1 MPELIKVRCDSTELN
16 DIKEN
21 NLNWEYSPNLGN
33 TKVDVFMEEIC
44 VFWCIDRGNLCILVY
59 ILRKSVYYGVF
70 IRSR

>member
-33 TKVDVFMEEIC
+33 TKVDVFIEEIE
-44 VFWCIDRGNLCILVY
+44 DLSDEQLVTH
-59 ILRKSVYYGVF
+59 YGINYAFVDDVEPV
-70 IRSR
+70 